1 MFKSNDWFFIGM
13 KTIIVTGTPCTGK
26 TTLAKTLAKKL
37 NFNYIDAN
45 KIVKKY
51 NIAEGYDKK
60 RKTKIVDANKLNK
73 ALIKEIETIKKY
85 QLNKKSI
92 IKNINIENSI
102 KDKSIKS
109 NKNKKIK
116 NKNIENGIIIDSHLS
131 HYLPKKCVD
140 LCIVAKCDI
149 RELKRRL
156 ENRGYDKNKVR
167 ENLDAEIFDVCLSE
181 AKEMKHEVFTI
192 ATTKGI
198 NPNKLIN
205 KINKI

>member
-1 MFKSNDWFFIGM
+1 M

-26 TTLAKTLAKKL
+26 TSLAKILAKKL

-45 KIVKKY
+45 KIIKHY

-60 RKTKIVDANKLNK
+60 RKTKIVDANKLSK
-73 ALIKEIETIKKY
+73 ALIKEIETIKKNELIQKNNFKY
-85 QLNKKSI
+85 
-92 IKNINIENSI
+92 IKNSNNTKNSI
-102 KDKSIKS
+102 KNKSIKS

-131 HYLPKKCVD
+131 HYLSKKYVD

-149 RELKRRL
+149 KELKRRL
-156 ENRGYDKNKVR
+156 ESRGYDKNKVR

-181 AKEMKHEVFTI
+181 AKEMKHKVFTI
-192 ATTKGI
+192 DTTYGI
-198 NPNKLIN
+198 KSNKLIN